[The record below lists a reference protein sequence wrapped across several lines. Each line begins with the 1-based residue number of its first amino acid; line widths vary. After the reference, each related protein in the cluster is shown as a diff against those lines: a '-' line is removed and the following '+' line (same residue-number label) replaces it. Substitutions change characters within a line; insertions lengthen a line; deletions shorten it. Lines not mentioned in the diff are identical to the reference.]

1 MRHANTLP
9 ECQNDVQKT
18 SKKRTCRVANTIHL
32 QRRLKNVSKKILQ
45 TLWSGPK
52 SEATTCLG
60 LPEDPG
66 FTTTGLV
73 LVSLIVVLPFFFLV
87 LQMGHMSLVRK
98 SSFFGYA
105 RNGVIFFSLK
115 NAEPFFS
122 QKRRLEV
129 SRSFFLNA
137 SILVKSTTLAD
148 IFTNLSTKL
157 VRN

>member
-1 MRHANTLP
+1 MVQNPRLRHVWGCP
-9 ECQNDVQKT
+9 KT
-18 SKKRTCRVANTIHL
+18 RVSPP
-32 QRRLKNVSKKILQ
+32 RGWC
-45 TLWSGPK
+45 WSPWLL
-52 SEATTCLG
+52 CYL
-60 LPEDPG
+60 
-66 FTTTGLV
+66 
-73 LVSLIVVLPFFFLV
+73 FFFLV

-157 VRN
+157 VRNWFGYHHEEVKIVKVKVCQSMIWNDRNGISKRIARQLLAN

>member
-1 MRHANTLP
+1 MSGA
-9 ECQNDVQKT
+9 
-18 SKKRTCRVANTIHL
+18 A
-32 QRRLKNVSKKILQ
+32 RRPGFHHHGV
-45 TLWSGPK
+45 GV
-52 SEATTCLG
+52 G
-60 LPEDPG
+60 LPDCCV
-66 FTTTGLV
+66 T
-73 LVSLIVVLPFFFLV
+73 FFFLV